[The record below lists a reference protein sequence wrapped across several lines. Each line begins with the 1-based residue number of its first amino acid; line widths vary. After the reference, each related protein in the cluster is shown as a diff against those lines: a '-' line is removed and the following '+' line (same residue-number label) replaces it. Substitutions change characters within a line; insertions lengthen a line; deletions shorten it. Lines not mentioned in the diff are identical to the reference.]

1 MKRLEFDFKAIE
13 KKIVKIP
20 KIYKFLFSLIF
31 NIGIFVL
38 CFFLIISP
46 QLEEKERLR
55 KEFDE
60 LKKELDRM
68 TAIKNN
74 MDKYRKE
81 FEQINALYQESLK
94 QLPEHKDIPNLLR
107 NVTNLGTETRV
118 KITFFEP
125 KAVQNKEFYGEL
137 PFVIKYNAPFH
148 NVAYFFDGIR
158 RLERIMTIT
167 SFTMTPDPKSVPGRL
182 TLNGDCTAKTYV
194 YLKEQP
200 KKEAKKPG
208 GPQEAQAKK

>member
-1 MKRLEFDFKAIE
+1 MKRLELNFKAIE

-20 KIYKFLFSLIF
+20 KIYKFLFSLVF

-46 QLEEKERLR
+46 QLEEKDRLK
-55 KEFDE
+55 KEYDE

-74 MDKYRKE
+74 MNKYREE
-81 FEQINALYQESLK
+81 FARINALYQESLK
-94 QLPEHKDIPNLLR
+94 QLPEKKDIPNLLR
-107 NVTNLGTETRV
+107 SVSNLGTETRM
-118 KITFFEP
+118 KITYFEP
-125 KAVQNKEFYGEL
+125 RPVQSKEFYAEL
-137 PFVIKYNAPFH
+137 PFILKYNAPFH
-148 NVAYFFDGIR
+148 NIAYFFDGIR

-167 SFTMTPDPKSVPGRL
+167 SFTMSPDPKSVPGRISL
-182 TLNGDCTAKTYV
+182 TGECTAKTYV
-194 YLKEQP
+194 YVKEQP

-208 GPQEAQAKK
+208 APQEAPAKK

>member
-1 MKRLEFDFKAIE
+1 MKKPEINLKIIE

-20 KIYKFLFSLIF
+20 KVYKLIFSLVL

-38 CFFLIISP
+38 CFFLILSP
-46 QLEEKERLR
+46 QLDEKKKLQKDYE
-55 KEFDE
+55 E

-68 TAIKNN
+68 VTIKNN

-81 FEQINALYQESLK
+81 FERVQAMFQESLK

-107 NVTNLGTETRV
+107 NVTNLGTETRM

-125 KAVQNKEFYGEL
+125 KPMQHKEFYSEL
-137 PFVIKYNAPFH
+137 PFVIRFNAPYH
-148 NVAYFFDGIR
+148 NIAYFFDGIR
-158 RLERIMTIT
+158 RLERIMTVS
-167 SFTMTPDPKSVPGRL
+167 SFAMAPDPKSPPGRMM
-182 TLNGDCTAKTYV
+182 LNGDCVAKTYV

-200 KKEAKKPG
+200 KKDAKKAPA
-208 GPQEAQAKK
+208 PPAPPKK